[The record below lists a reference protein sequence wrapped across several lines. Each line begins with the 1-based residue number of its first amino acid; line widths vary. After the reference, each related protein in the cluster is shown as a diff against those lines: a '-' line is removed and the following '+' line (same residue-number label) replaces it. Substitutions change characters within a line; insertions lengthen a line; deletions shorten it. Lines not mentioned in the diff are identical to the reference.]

1 MINDKRPKVV
11 AAEQVS
17 ETGLRLL
24 GRSCEVTEAMGASR
38 ERLLELM
45 GDAQGI
51 VVRSGVRVDR
61 ELIGAAP
68 GLRVIGRAGVGL
80 DNIDLEAAREAGAEV
95 VSSPAANSISAAEHT
110 FALMLAMCRH
120 LPQADAS
127 VRSGMW
133 DRARFRGVELYGK
146 TLGVVGLGRIGTLVA
161 ERALAFGMSFLV
173 YDPYLTPERVSGLGG
188 ELVEL
193 DRLLAESDF
202 ITIHI
207 PLTGET
213 RNLIGREA
221 LAAAKPGVRIVNA
234 SRGGVLDEEALVEG
248 LRSGRVAGAALD
260 VFASEPMTEG
270 PLLEHPG
277 IVVTPHLAASTVEA
291 QDRVSGEIAQKM
303 LEILFPHPA

>member
-1 MINDKRPKVV
+1 MENDERPLVV
-11 AAEQVS
+11 AAEPIS
-17 ETGLRLL
+17 AAGLDLL
-24 GRSCEVTEAMGASR
+24 GLSCRVEEAADVPR

-45 GDAQGI
+45 GEARGL

-68 GLRVIGRAGVGL
+68 RLAVIGRAGVGL

-95 VSSPAANSISAAEHT
+95 VSTPAANSISAAEHT
-110 FALMLAMCRH
+110 MALMLAMCRH
-120 LPQADAS
+120 IPQADAS
-127 VRSGMW
+127 I
-133 DRARFRGVELYGK
+133 RAGAWERTRFRGVELYGK

-173 YDPYLTPERVSGLGG
+173 YDPYLTGERVAGLGG

-193 DRLLAESDF
+193 ETLLSRSDF

-207 PLTGET
+207 PLTEET

-221 LAAAKPGVRIVNA
+221 LAAAKPGMRIVNA
-234 SRGGVLDEEALVEG
+234 SRGGVLDEDALVEA
-248 LRSGRVAGAALD
+248 LRSGRVGGAALD

-270 PLLEHPG
+270 PLLDCPG
-277 IVVTPHLAASTVEA
+277 IVMTPHLAASTVEA
-291 QDRVSGEIAQKM
+291 QDRVGEEVAQRM
-303 LEILFPHPA
+303 LEVLART

>member
-1 MINDKRPKVV
+1 MDNDERPLVV
-11 AAEQVS
+11 AAEPIS
-17 ETGLRLL
+17 AAGLELL
-24 GRSCEVTEAMGASR
+24 GRSCRVEYAADVPR

-45 GDAQGI
+45 GEARGL

-68 GLRVIGRAGVGL
+68 RLAVIGRAGVGL

-95 VSSPAANSISAAEHT
+95 VSTPAANSISAAEHT
-110 FALMLAMCRH
+110 MALMLAMCRH
-120 LPQADAS
+120 IPQADAS
-127 VRSGMW
+127 I
-133 DRARFRGVELYGK
+133 RAGAWERTRFWGVELYGK

-173 YDPYLTPERVSGLGG
+173 YDPYLTEERVAGLGG

-193 DRLLAESDF
+193 ETLLSRSDF

-207 PLTGET
+207 PLIEET

-221 LAAAKPGVRIVNA
+221 LATVKPGVRIVNA
-234 SRGGVLDEEALVEG
+234 SRGGVLDEDALVEA
-248 LRSGRVAGAALD
+248 LRSGRVGGAALD

-270 PLLEHPG
+270 PLLDCPG

-291 QDRVSGEIAQKM
+291 QDRVGEEVAQRM
-303 LEILFPHPA
+303 LEVLART

>member
-1 MINDKRPKVV
+1 MDNDKRPLVV
-11 AAEQVS
+11 AAEPIS
-17 ETGLRLL
+17 ATGLELL
-24 GRSCEVTEAMGASR
+24 GRTCRVEEAADVPRGD
-38 ERLLELM
+38 LLELM
-45 GDAQGI
+45 GEARGL

-61 ELIGAAP
+61 ELIAAAP
-68 GLRVIGRAGVGL
+68 RLAVIGRAGVGL

-95 VSSPAANSISAAEHT
+95 VSTPAANSISAAEHT
-110 FALMLAMCRH
+110 MALMLAMCRH
-120 LPQADAS
+120 IPQADAS
-127 VRSGMW
+127 LRAGAW
-133 DRARFRGVELYGK
+133 DRTRFWGVELYGK

-173 YDPYLTPERVSGLGG
+173 YDPYLTEERVAGLGG

-193 DRLLAESDF
+193 ETLLSRSDF

-234 SRGGVLDEEALVEG
+234 SRGGVLDEEALVEA
-248 LRSGRVAGAALD
+248 LRSGRAGGAALD

-270 PLLEHPG
+270 PLLDCPG
-277 IVVTPHLAASTVEA
+277 IVMTPHLAASTIEA
-291 QDRVSGEIAQKM
+291 QDRVGEEVAQRM
-303 LEILFPHPA
+303 LEVLART

>member
-1 MINDKRPKVV
+1 MDNHERPLVV
-11 AAEQVS
+11 AAEPIS
-17 ETGLRLL
+17 AAGLELL
-24 GRSCEVTEAMGASR
+24 GRTCRVAEAADVPR

-45 GDAQGI
+45 GEARGL

-61 ELIGAAP
+61 ELIAAAP
-68 GLRVIGRAGVGL
+68 RLAVIGRAGVGL

-95 VSSPAANSISAAEHT
+95 VSTPAANSLSVAEHT
-110 FALMLAMCRH
+110 MALMLAMCRH
-120 LPQADAS
+120 IPQADAS
-127 VRSGMW
+127 LRAGAW
-133 DRARFRGVELYGK
+133 DRTRFRGVELYGK

-173 YDPYLTPERVSGLGG
+173 YDPYLTEERVAGLGG

-193 DRLLAESDF
+193 ETLLSRSDF

-207 PLTGET
+207 PLTEET

-234 SRGGVLDEEALVEG
+234 SRGGVLDEEALVEA
-248 LRSGRVAGAALD
+248 LRSGQVGGAALD

-270 PLLEHPG
+270 PLLDCPG
-277 IVVTPHLAASTVEA
+277 IVMTPHLAASTVEA
-291 QDRVSGEIAQKM
+291 QDRVGEEVAQRM
-303 LEILFPHPA
+303 LEVLART

>member
-1 MINDKRPKVV
+1 MNNDRRPQVVV
-11 AAEQVS
+11 AELIS
-17 ETGLRLL
+17 ETGWRLL
-24 GRSCEVTEAMGASR
+24 GRSCEVIEAEGASR

-45 GDAQGI
+45 GEAQGI

-61 ELIGAAP
+61 ELIEAAP

-95 VSSPAANSISAAEHT
+95 VNTPVANVISAAEHT
-110 FALMLAMCRH
+110 MALMLAMCRN

-127 VRSGMW
+127 VRLGEW

-146 TLGVVGLGRIGTLVA
+146 TLGVVGLGRIGSLVA

-173 YDPYLTPERVSGLGG
+173 YDPYLTPERVAGLGG
-188 ELVEL
+188 ELVEME
-193 DRLLAESDF
+193 RLLAESDF

-207 PLTGET
+207 PLTDET
-213 RNLIGREA
+213 RNLIGWQA

-234 SRGGVLDEEALVEG
+234 SRGGVLDEEALLEG

-277 IVVTPHLAASTVEA
+277 IVVTPHLAASTAEA
-291 QDRVSGEIAQKM
+291 QDRVGEEVAQKM
-303 LEILFPHPA
+303 LKILFP